1 MDANQNI
8 DLLRQAVSQ
17 RFGRKVEDEASSKQ
31 LSIEIFLKTGHY
43 ISKHTIAF
51 FYGLKTGGR
60 PLNPIILDFLAEYAG
75 LQSVKVFSG
84 AIKN

>member
-17 RFGRKVEDEASSKQ
+17 RFGRNVEDEASCKQ
-31 LSIEIFLKTGHY
+31 LSIEIFLNTGHY

-51 FYGLKTGGR
+51 FYGLNTGSR
-60 PLNPIILDFLAEYAG
+60 PFNPIILDFLTEYAG
-75 LQSVKVFSG
+75 LQSFKVLTED
-84 AIKN
+84 IKN